1 MNPNLSKRINAMAT
15 SATLAMAAK
24 SRKLKPKGKKNK
36 RKNHG

>member
-24 SRKLKPKGKKNK
+24 ARELKSLGDEPLAV
-36 RKNHG
+36 